1 MEAAQWRA
9 EWLDW
14 NGSVLRWRIAGD
26 LAGLPATELTLDGI
40 VFARFAATGAGT
52 EEFALE
58 FPLSPTGHDE
68 LRFGV
73 AVTGATASPDLLPS
87 WNVRFG
93 AASAA
98 PAESSTPTPARRL
111 AALAGTPAL
120 PSASLTEL
128 PRVSIVVPIY
138 NSPQSVRNCI
148 DSVLRHSPQ
157 ARLILIDDAST
168 DAQIGPLLDAAA
180 THKQVHVHRNER
192 NRGYTGSVN
201 VGMRLAGGDDVI
213 LLNSDTVV
221 GPRWLSA
228 LKLAAYGA
236 DDIGTV
242 TAVSDNAG
250 AFSVPELE
258 QHCPIPPRWT
268 LAQAQRAV
276 LQQAGMLYPQL
287 PTGNGF
293 CLYIKRVLLARIGP
307 MDEAAFPQGY
317 GEENDFCQ
325 RAERAGYRNLI
336 AGNVLVHHE
345 RSASFGDAR
354 RMTLGVQGMAVL
366 RERYPDYE
374 RDVGATLWS
383 FERRVVDYRVRRIY
397 ADSDPTYT
405 TQPPKPRLLLAAD
418 PQDASTAKLL
428 ATLSRNQE
436 CFLLRNDGDRVGLY
450 RLDGAAFVAEDSVE
464 LGRDAATLERVE
476 ARLREWLVG
485 YAIESVHARGSA
497 ASDGWLASIAAEF
510 EIPTI

>member
-1 MEAAQWRA
+1 MDAAQWRA
-9 EWLDW
+9 EWLNW
-14 NGSVLRWRIAGD
+14 SGNVLRWRVAGD

-40 VFARFAATGAGT
+40 VFARFPASAAGDSDF
-52 EEFALE
+52 EFE
-58 FPLSPTGHDE
+58 FPYSPSGHEE

-73 AVTGATASPDLLPS
+73 AVSAAEPRLDLLPA
-87 WNVRFG
+87 WDVRLG
-93 AASAA
+93 AAATP
-98 PAESSTPTPARRL
+98 PARSSPAPARRL
-111 AALAGTPAL
+111 AFLADTPHL
-120 PSASLTEL
+120 PSAPLPEL
-128 PRVSIVVPIY
+128 PSVSIVVPIY
-138 NSPQSVRNCI
+138 NSPQSVQNCI
-148 DSVLRHSPQ
+148 DSVLRFSPQ
-157 ARLILIDDAST
+157 ARLILVDDAST
-168 DAQIGPLLDAAA
+168 DERIGPILEAAA
-180 THKQVHVHRNER
+180 KHKQVHVHRNER

-201 VGMRLAGGDDVI
+201 VGMRLAGGDDVV

-228 LKLAAYGA
+228 LKIAAYTA
-236 DDIGTV
+236 NDVGTV

-258 QHCPIPPRWT
+258 QHCPVPARWT

-276 LQQAGMLYPQL
+276 LQQAGLRYPQL

-293 CLYIKRVLLARIGP
+293 CMYVKRVLIARIGP

-325 RAERAGYRNLI
+325 RGERAGYRNLI

-354 RMTLGVQGMAVL
+354 RAALGAQGMAVL

-374 RDVGATLWS
+374 RAVGATLWS
-383 FERRVVDYRVRRIY
+383 FDRRVVDYRVRRVY
-397 ADSDPTYT
+397 AASDATYAA
-405 TQPPKPRLLLAAD
+405 QPPKPRLLLAAD
-418 PQDASTAKLL
+418 PQDAGTARLL

-436 CFLLRNDGDRVGLY
+436 CFLLRNDGDRVSLY
-450 RLDGAAFVAEDSVE
+450 RLDGASFHAEDSVA
-464 LGRDAATLERVE
+464 LGRDAAALRRVE
-476 ARLREWLVG
+476 AQLRKWLVE

-497 ASDGWLASIAAEF
+497 ASDRWLATLAAEF
-510 EIPTI
+510 EIPTL